1 MNKTVT
7 VRIGRMTYRTIVS
20 FGGPNPVLNAALYP
34 FSTNQYR
41 RPLKEALFY
50 SLFIDEEATAQKSY
64 VTCPTVSG

>member
-1 MNKTVT
+1 M
-7 VRIGRMTYRTIVS
+7 IHRTIVS
-20 FGGPNPVLNAALYP
+20 FGGPNPVLNAVTYQ

-50 SLFIDEEATAQKSY
+50 SLFIDEEAIAQRSY